1 MAEYENRERNYNNG
15 LGKIVGSFAMGCV
28 QADNLAKDAYVQRQ
42 IMLMGEDPPNVDFLA
57 RTNLIGLDQPLE
69 TRVSVPKII
78 LAPSTP
84 LMIEKAMLTMDMTVS
99 AHTEDNLSVQS
110 DIEAEGSAKIGYGPI
125 GGELRIKASVSVA
138 KESKRASDYTSTT
151 HAEVTMVQGPA
162 PEGLMKI
169 IDSLN
174 ATTGRALELNSIMI
188 EDQAEKLRIETETT
202 DVESLPSPG
211 GDEAGESS

>member
-1 MAEYENRERNYNNG
+1 M
-15 LGKIVGSFAMGCV
+15 
-28 QADNLAKDAYVQRQ
+28 
-42 IMLMGEDPPNVDFLA
+42 
-57 RTNLIGLDQPLE
+57 
-69 TRVSVPKII
+69 
-78 LAPSTP
+78 
-84 LMIEKAMLTMDMTVS
+84 
-99 AHTEDNLSVQS
+99 
-110 DIEAEGSAKIGYGPI
+110 
-125 GGELRIKASVSVA
+125 A
-138 KESKRASDYTSTT
+138 KENKRSSDYTSTT